1 MRKVV
6 IVLISVIMS
15 LSICDYIIGKFWL
28 SSMMVDLKSGVR
40 MVDNP
45 KIVYEFIP
53 KAYVIDGFVNNQGFK
68 DSDFIL
74 EKPGN
79 LIRIAMLGD
88 SITQGIFVPLGET
101 FSDELEKLLNLRA
114 RETQS
119 PLRYEVMNFGVGG
132 YNLQAEVQI
141 LKEKVLTYKPDIVVL
156 NSFFNDDE
164 PIPALEA
171 FFISNPGNLSEHEQ
185 ILLIKKYAYD
195 NNSIIRKIERDVLY
209 RSSLYLF
216 LAYKLPGLTISRDR
230 RRLSRIKNLFSH
242 HLVADDCI
250 SGNFGEI
257 DKLRKQY
264 GFRFLICV
272 HPLFTDLED
281 TLNKAIIR
289 WASSFNFDYFLMSS
303 YYKREKLTY
312 KHLQLEN
319 KPQDL
324 CHPNKFGHTLI
335 AEAIFTELKKHNFIE
350 SGG

>member
-1 MRKVV
+1 MRKAV
-6 IVLISVIMS
+6 ILLISI
-15 LSICDYIIGKFWL
+15 IIGLSLCNYFIEKFWL
-28 SSMMVDLKSGVR
+28 APIMVDLKSGVR
-40 MVDNP
+40 LVNNP

-53 KAYVIDGFVNNQGFK
+53 KAYVIDGFVNNRGFK
-68 DSDFIL
+68 DSDFTL
-74 EKPGN
+74 EKPEN

-132 YNLQAEVQI
+132 YNLQAEAQI
-141 LKEKVLTYKPDIVVL
+141 LKEKVLIYKPDIVVL

-171 FFISNPGNLSEHEQ
+171 FFISNPGSLSEREQ

-195 NNSIIRKIERDVLY
+195 NNSIIRKIERDILY
-209 RSSLYLF
+209 RSGLYLF
-216 LAYKLPGLTISRDR
+216 LAYKLSGLTVSRDR

-264 GFRFLICV
+264 GFRFLICA
-272 HPLFTDLED
+272 HPLFTDLD
-281 TLNKAIIR
+281 DALNEAIVR
-289 WASSFNFDYFLMSS
+289 WAGIFNFDYFLMSA

-319 KPQDL
+319 KPQDF

-335 AEAIFTELKKHNFIE
+335 AKAIFTELKKRNFLE
-350 SGG
+350 SGM